1 MDRLELHVTVEQL
14 DLIMSALLNV
24 TTPFQQLVQNLHEQA
39 NRQLNA
45 AEQSEEVPRE
55 D

>member
-55 D
+55 N